1 MNMRPRLQL
10 LRSRRVRIALGILA
24 IALPATADAP
34 RNPPQYAQFDKDAVV
49 ITDRFTTLVWERRIG
64 SPSDQ
69 LTAKGYCLSTVFAPA
84 SGRLPTVKELLTL
97 VDEDPHTEYD
107 SNKVVQKSI
116 DQLAFPD
123 IRTDKAYWTSTPAG
137 PGKFWTVEF
146 ESGKTEAKDGTTVL
160 NVRCV
165 R

>member
-1 MNMRPRLQL
+1 MTTRL

-34 RNPPQYAQFDKDAVV
+34 RNPPQYGQFDKDTVV

-64 SPSDQ
+64 AASDH
-69 LTAKGYCLSTVFAPA
+69 LTAKGYCLSTVFSPA
-84 SGRLPTVKELLTL
+84 SGRIPTVKELLTL

-137 PGKFWTVEF
+137 VGKFWTVDF
-146 ESGKTEAKDGTTVL
+146 TTGKTLIQDEGQSL